1 MASLRPKPKSGSPF
15 HYLDYRDLDT
25 GKWRRKSLKLRRDS
39 PTESRK
45 AQKIAD
51 EHSRREAQVGN
62 MANGNFAAWVPTFLQ
77 DHYLNPRSL
86 ARYTTA
92 WSKVWAFLKNKG
104 LHHPRQFRW
113 EHVFEYIRE
122 RKKQGVQRNTA
133 ILEIKAF
140 GTIMREAVRRDYC
153 ERNTAADGE
162 IRKDP
167 AKKKPNLTVKQLDLI
182 RKHLETRPKWMLTVF
197 EIQSHLGCRFNEC
210 AFSKANVD
218 FKTKLISMTDSK
230 RKPDDPKRNYL
241 VPLPVTLEK
250 YLRKLF
256 KTQDVTVKP
265 LSGDDNTR
273 FNKELNSVCEGASSH
288 SLRISFVTRCH
299 EVGLPMQMAM
309 CLVNHSSEIIHRVY
323 TRVPIAELAKAAKKV
338 PPPTCRR

>member
-1 MASLRPKPKSGSPF
+1 MASLRPPKPNSPF
-15 HYLDYRDLDT
+15 HYLEYRDLDT

-39 PTESRK
+39 PAESRR
-45 AQKIAD
+45 AQRIAE
-51 EHSRREAQVGN
+51 EHSRKEAQVGN
-62 MANGNFAAWVPTFLQ
+62 MASGNFAAWVPTFLQ
-77 DHYLNPRSL
+77 DNYLNPRSL

-113 EHVFEYIRE
+113 EHVLEYIRE

-133 ILEIKAF
+133 VLEIKAF

-153 ERNTAADGE
+153 ERNTVADGK
-162 IRKDP
+162 IPKDP
-167 AKKKPNLTVKQLDLI
+167 AKKKPHLTVKQLDLI

-210 AFSKANVD
+210 SFSKANVD
-218 FKTKLISMTDSK
+218 FKKKLISMTDSK
-230 RKPDDPKRNYL
+230 RKPDDDRRNYF
-241 VPLPVTLEK
+241 VPLSRTLER
-250 YLRKLF
+250 YLRQLF
-256 KTQDVTVKP
+256 KTQDFTVKP

-273 FNKELNSVCEGASSH
+273 FNKELASVCKGASSH

-299 EVGLPMQMAM
+299 EAGLPMQMAM
-309 CLVNHSSEIIHRVY
+309 GLVNHSSEIIHRIY
-323 TRVPIAELAKAAKKV
+323 TRLSISELVKAARKV
-338 PPPTCRR
+338 PPPTCKR